1 MELIIKWT
9 NTMMENENYMEEC
22 DVMQE
27 EG

>member
-1 MELIIKWT
+1 MELIIKRT